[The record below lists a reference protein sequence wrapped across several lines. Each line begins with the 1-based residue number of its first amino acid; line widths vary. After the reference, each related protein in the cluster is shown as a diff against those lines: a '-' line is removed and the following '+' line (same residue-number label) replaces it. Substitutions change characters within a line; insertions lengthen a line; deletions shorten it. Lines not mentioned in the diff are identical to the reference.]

1 MSLQLVRKSFNVIR
15 VGIGLAVWPCMAQ
28 AQTSTV
34 TIQADQPG
42 AVVSSNLFGIFFE
55 EINFAGDGGIYAEMV
70 RNRSFAESSNPDFW
84 SLVTS
89 GTAAGTIN
97 VDTSLPLNTNNLAS
111 LNLTM
116 TSGGGSVGA
125 VNSGYFGMSFHA
137 GAT

>member
-1 MSLQLVRKSFNVIR
+1 MLLQLVRKSFSVIP
-15 VGIGLAVWPCMAQ
+15 VGIGLAVWPWMAQ
-28 AQTSTV
+28 AQTGTI

-55 EINFAGDGGIYAEMV
+55 EINFAGDGGVYAEMV

-84 SLVTS
+84 SLATS
-89 GTAAGTIN
+89 GTAAGTIG

-116 TSGGGSVGA
+116 TSGAGSVGA
-125 VNSGYFGMSFHA
+125 VNSGYFGMSFQA
-137 GAT
+137 GA